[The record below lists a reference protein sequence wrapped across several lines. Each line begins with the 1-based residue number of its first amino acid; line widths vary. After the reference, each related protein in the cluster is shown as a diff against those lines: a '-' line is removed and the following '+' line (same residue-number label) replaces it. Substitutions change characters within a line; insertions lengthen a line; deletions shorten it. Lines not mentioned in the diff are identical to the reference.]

1 MKLQTICEGYA
12 AFRKTLGERFEVN
25 GRQLKAFCR
34 AMGPNIDITD
44 VSPEKVNTFLV
55 GKGPLTTSW
64 YVRHNALLGFY
75 RYAISRGL
83 VATSPLP
90 LVIPKQPPAF
100 QPYIYSPAELRRIL
114 DSTESCRRPRSDLD
128 TPVMRSLVLLMYGAA
143 LRTSEALSLTIGDV
157 DLSAAILTI
166 RDSKFFKTRLV
177 PIGPKTVQVLAE
189 YASLRKT
196 SSRYPGTPFFVGRNA
211 KQVPIHKFERAF
223 KQIRVHARVRRDGGA
238 RGQRRLHDLRH
249 TTAVHR
255 LTRWYREGKDVQK
268 LLQQLSVYMGHMRLA
283 ATQRY
288 LTMTPELLHEAGLF
302 SERMQPSP
310 KHAAQLPG
318 HAQSAASVRGSTSA

>member
-1 MKLQTICEGYA
+1 MKLQAICERYA

-34 AMGPNIDITD
+34 AMAPTIDIAD
-44 VSPEKVNTFLV
+44 VSAENVNTFLV

-90 LVIPKQPPAF
+90 LAIPKRLPAF
-100 QPYIYSPAELRRIL
+100 QPYIYSPADLRRIL

-128 TPVMRSLVLLMYGAA
+128 ASVVRSLILLMYGAA

-157 DLSAAILTI
+157 DLPGAILTI

-177 PIGPKTVQVLAE
+177 PIGPKTVQVLAQ
-189 YASLRKT
+189 YASRRKT
-196 SSRYPGTPFFVGRNA
+196 SFRQPGAPSLRDAMRSRCP
-211 KQVPIHKFERAF
+211 
-223 KQIRVHARVRRDGGA
+223 
-238 RGQRRLHDLRH
+238 
-249 TTAVHR
+249 
-255 LTRWYREGKDVQK
+255 
-268 LLQQLSVYMGHMRLA
+268 
-283 ATQRY
+283 
-288 LTMTPELLHEAGLF
+288 
-302 SERMQPSP
+302 
-310 KHAAQLPG
+310 
-318 HAQSAASVRGSTSA
+318 STSLRELSNKFGCMRVCTATA

>member
-1 MKLQTICEGYA
+1 MKLQSICERYA

-34 AMGPNIDITD
+34 AMGRNIDIAE

-90 LVIPKQPPAF
+90 LAIPKQPPAF
-100 QPYIYSPAELRRIL
+100 QPYIYSPVELRRIL
-114 DSTESCRRPRSDLD
+114 DSIGSCRRRRSHLD
-128 TPVMRSLVLLMYGAA
+128 APTMRCLVLLMYGAA

-157 DLSAAILTI
+157 DLSCGVLTV

-177 PIGPKTVQVLAE
+177 PIGPKTVQMLAE
-189 YASLRKT
+189 YG
-196 SSRYPGTPFFVGRNA
+196 SRRERCSRRPDAPFFVGRNA
-211 KQVPIHKFERAF
+211 RPVAIYVFERASNRF
-223 KQIRVHARVRRDGGA
+223 GSMRVCTEQAVPAINRAFMTCAIRRQFIGSPRGIEKARMCRNSCHNCQSTWAIRFW
-238 RGQRRLHDLRH
+238 RLHSGISL
-249 TTAVHR
+249 
-255 LTRWYREGKDVQK
+255 
-268 LLQQLSVYMGHMRLA
+268 
-283 ATQRY
+283 
-288 LTMTPELLHEAGLF
+288 
-302 SERMQPSP
+302 
-310 KHAAQLPG
+310 
-318 HAQSAASVRGSTSA
+318 